1 MAMTHAIS
9 GAKRLLLC
17 LLLASPLAFVQGVF
31 AQGQAAPAPG
41 SAAASA
47 AQAASPA
54 VAGASAAPR
63 LVPASALVPAASLAD
78 FARDGKLV
86 RAAMGKAEPG
96 LLPSHPAAE
105 AVRGALAAEKP
116 SVLVEAVFLYK
127 RPLPA
132 DPAAELRA
140 VYGILGAVNTL
151 EGVEYWSES
160 RKTMRVFYAESYRVD
175 GPETRRRLPD
185 SPPPAGALP
194 ASEGFFAF
202 QRDLSFGA
210 NVYRYEYRSL
220 PGAILLESTNLT
232 KMSYGIVPVLGPKA
246 LGVRLLVVPAE
257 DGILFYA
264 ASSASA
270 ALVPGLKGKLE
281 NSFSN
286 RAEALFRWFSARMA
300 AAAK

>member
-1 MAMTHAIS
+1 MAMTHAVS

-17 LLLASPLAFVQGVF
+17 LVLATPLAFAQGAF
-31 AQGQAAPAPG
+31 AQGQAAPASG

-47 AQAASPA
+47 AQAAAP
-54 VAGASAAPR
+54 AGASAAQR
-63 LVPASALVPAASLAD
+63 LLPASALLPPAFLAD

-96 LLPSHPAAE
+96 LLPAHPAAE
-105 AVRGALAAEKP
+105 AVRGALASEKP

-127 RPLPA
+127 RPVPV

-140 VYGILGAVNTL
+140 VYGILGAINTL

-185 SPPPAGALP
+185 SAPPAGALP

-220 PGAILLESTNLT
+220 PGAILLESRNLT
-232 KMSYGIVPVLGPKA
+232 RMSYGIVPVLGPEA

-270 ALVPGLKGKLE
+270 ALVPGLRGKLE